1 MTRRIIITLVLLIT
15 PLVLGLIFTYELVKV
30 DFTSFMEDQPGVS
43 YQEKASIQAPVGA
56 VPVGGKSVYVTRGV
70 PTNPIPADEVSLQ
83 RGAVLYNINCALCH
97 GDTGQGDGPIGEKF
111 EKPKPANLT
120 GTRVTSL
127 QDGEV
132 YLEISRGFGT
142 MPPMSENLTARERWD
157 VVNYVRQLSASAS
170 Q

>member
-1 MTRRIIITLVLLIT
+1 MTRRIIITLVLLVA
-15 PLVLGLIFTYELVKV
+15 PLVLGLMFTYELVRV
-30 DFTSFMEDQPGVS
+30 DFTSFMEDQPGTN
-43 YQEKASIQAPVGA
+43 YQENATIPEVVGV
-56 VPVGGKSVYVTRGV
+56 VPVGGKGVYVTRGV
-70 PTNPIPADEVSLQ
+70 PANPIPADEVSLQ
-83 RGAVLYNINCALCH
+83 RGSVLFNIHCALCH
-97 GDTGQGDGPIGEKF
+97 GETGQGDGPVAENF

-127 QDGEV
+127 RDGEV

-142 MPPMSENLTARERWD
+142 MGPMSENLTARERWD